1 MRRRVGHL
9 LLLRWGITLVRVP
22 PMSEIVIFII
32 MQFFILTYTGKPLGE
47 SGECCNTNYD
57 FTKAC
62 KKCGTG
68 ARVLGNLRTKGLTKI
83 GKDFFETIDGDAI
96 ISAKFKEDMMMSNIK
111 IGELTKI
118 VDYKGPK
125 LPFYHLTSEFMMP
138 KATEIKGL
146 NIEDQCNVCNHNGY
160 FNEAIIGN
168 IKLGIPTVVKPV
180 ELFYNNVDAG
190 FLKQS
195 EVFLSWEHMGKS
207 NLVAHDKY
215 VVRYARPLL
224 IVSELFYNF
233 LTSKGVKNFEVEKI
247 NFAPGANIASAS
259 LVSEP

>member
-1 MRRRVGHL
+1 MVNKKNL
-9 LLLRWGITLVRVP
+9 ISQEQFDVTAVKIELV
-22 PMSEIVIFII
+22 
-32 MQFFILTYTGKPLGE
+32 K
-47 SGECCNTNYD
+47 N
-57 FTKAC
+57 
-62 KKCGTG
+62 
-68 ARVLGNLRTKGLTKI
+68 KI
-83 GKDFFETIDGDAI
+83 GA
-96 ISAKFKEDMMMSNIK
+96 
-111 IGELTKI
+111 
-118 VDYKGPK
+118 
-125 LPFYHLTSEFMMP
+125 FM
-138 KATEIKGL
+138 KYLNSTEIKGL
-146 NIEDQCNVCNHNGY
+146 KIEDQCDVCKHNGY

-247 NFAPGANIASAS
+247 NFAPGANIASAT